1 MVMTDP
7 PVLRSAEPWQRVVD
21 AWTDNTHDDAF
32 THTARLSEPG
42 VAIEVAAVVLPSPTY
57 AIREARARVLA
68 GIVDPGVLTGIGKL
82 AGTAMVA
89 GLGRRT
95 AEATGRGAGAGLAR
109 DAVIEIA
116 RLARQVAKMPRDR
129 ALAATRDASACWHL
143 DTTGW
148 NDLPDSCF
156 TYSDAG
162 RALLG
167 TRRVATA
174 MTPDLYSPR
183 PGQARVFVRKKVAR
197 IERVGGGLR
206 LFHSM
211 YDNVH
216 GFELTYEVDG
226 TTGRIVRAD
235 GLTPRLPYVGIC
247 TEPQRKLATLVGE
260 PLDAEFPKRIQTLI
274 GGSGGCAQLY
284 DLTADLLRLLTY
296 EPGAR

>member
-1 MVMTDP
+1 MMDP
-7 PVLRSAEPWQRVVD
+7 PVLRSAERWQRVVD

-32 THTARLSEPG
+32 THTARVSEPG

-68 GIVDPGVLTGIGKL
+68 GVVDPGVLTGIGKL

-89 GLGRRT
+89 GLGRRI
-95 AEATGRGAGAGLAR
+95 AEATGRGAGAGPAR

-129 ALAATRDASACWHL
+129 ALAATGDPWGCWQL

-148 NDLPDSCF
+148 SDLPDSCF
-156 TYSDAG
+156 AYTEAG

-174 MTPDLYSPR
+174 MTADLYSPK

-197 IERVGGGLR
+197 IERVGGRLR

-216 GFELTYEVDG
+216 GFELTYEVDS
-226 TTGRIVRAD
+226 TTGRVVRAD
-235 GLTPRLPYVGIC
+235 GMTPRLPYMGIC
-247 TEPQRKLATLVGE
+247 TEPQRKLATLIGE
-260 PLDAEFPKRIQTLI
+260 VVDAELPKRIQTLI
-274 GGSGGCAQLY
+274 GGAGGCAQLY

-296 EPGAR
+296 EPAAR